1 MKRKVVSVLLAVAM
15 AVGVLAGCGSSK
27 SSDTS
32 STKKEAEIDPKTA
45 GTTPHDEV
53 EGEITFAAWGS
64 DAELETDQ
72 AVLDAF
78 QKEYPNVKVN
88 FEPIN
93 DDYKTKVETMMLAGD
108 APDVIYGH
116 PKYFQEW
123 SKMGLLLDLQP
134 YFDNNEQFQNESV
147 YATNLYEA
155 FKYDGDMMSTVN
167 GADTFLLFYNKDLFD
182 AAGVPYPTDDWTWD
196 DFLAACDKLT
206 VDTDGDGKTDQY
218 AISAGKGREQITAY
232 MAAFGGN
239 LYDDVNNP
247 TEVKVDSE
255 ENKEALQM
263 WYDLIYKYGYAPDAE
278 GSEVVSGGFDGGQV
292 AMDLDGVYQC
302 VYRSGVDFNM
312 GLAALPM
319 EKENSHYVSLMAGYC
334 VPKTTKYPEAAWA
347 LASFM
352 QEKKGQ
358 EILAS
363 TGLITTVDKDVAS
376 SDAVINME
384 GAPDNH
390 ILRVTSLEN
399 AVNVDPK
406 LPNWDETADTVWT
419 PAIDKLYNGDQDVE
433 ATLKELQNG
442 LEEMLKAN

>member
-1 MKRKVVSVLLAVAM
+1 MKKKIVSILMAVAM
-15 AVGVLAGCGSSK
+15 VSSILSGCGSGNGS
-27 SSDTS
+27 
-32 STKKEAEIDPKTA
+32 KEAKNTETDAKTV
-45 GTTPHDEV
+45 GTIPHDEV
-53 EGEITFAAWGS
+53 EGEITFTAWGS

-78 QKEYPNVKVN
+78 HEEYPNVKVD

-93 DDYKTKVETMMLAGD
+93 DDYKTKVETMMVAGD

-134 YFDNNEQFQNESV
+134 YFDNNTQFQDDSV

-196 DFLAACDKLT
+196 DFLEACKKLT
-206 VDTDGDGKTDQY
+206 IDKDGDGVTDQY
-218 AISAGKGREQITAY
+218 AISTGKGRTQLTAF
-232 MAAFGGN
+232 MAAFGGE

-247 TEVKVDSE
+247 TEVKFDSK
-255 ENKEALQM
+255 ENKDALQM

-278 GSEVVSGGFDGGQV
+278 GSEVVAGGFDGGQI
-292 AMDLDGVYQC
+292 AMDVDGVYQC

-319 EKENSHYVSLMAGYC
+319 ENENSHYVSLMAGYC
-334 VPKTTKYPEAAWA
+334 IPKTTKYPEAAWA

-363 TGLITTVDKDVAS
+363 TGLITTVDKEVAS
-376 SDAVINME
+376 SDAVINMK

-406 LPNWDETADTVWT
+406 LPNWQETADTIWS
-419 PAIDKLYNGDQDVE
+419 PAIDKLYNGDQDVD
-433 ATLKELQNG
+433 ATLKELQSG
-442 LEEMLKAN
+442 LEDMLNAK